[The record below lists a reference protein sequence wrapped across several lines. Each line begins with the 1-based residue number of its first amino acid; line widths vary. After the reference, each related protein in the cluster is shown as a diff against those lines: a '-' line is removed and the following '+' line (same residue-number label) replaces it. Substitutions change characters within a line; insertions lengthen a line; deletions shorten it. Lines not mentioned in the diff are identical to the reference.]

1 MKKLSI
7 AVVLSAGMIHGCA
20 DSTVAFEQSKLM
32 PGNGQVVSLTGT
44 ESEAVMTLTTRR
56 KEYVFEGKVTD
67 RSMGAVRFEGVLQNE
82 EQPVAEVFTLNPYH
96 SGGIWVCD
104 GCGPWVDVSPVLMVE
119 TSSK

>member
-7 AVVLSAGMIHGCA
+7 AVALSAGMIHGCA

-56 KEYVFEGKVTD
+56 KEYVFEGRLPIARWVQCALKVCFKT
-67 RSMGAVRFEGVLQNE
+67 RN
-82 EQPVAEVFTLNPYH
+82 
-96 SGGIWVCD
+96 
-104 GCGPWVDVSPVLMVE
+104 SP
-119 TSSK
+119 